1 MMLSLS
7 GKEQTLSDVWR
18 WYDEINSTL
27 ENRKLSV
34 KKAMLSGAPVPEIF
48 VGMTGKEIDS
58 HFQILQSELE
68 YSVSLA
74 MIAATEA
81 AFFVD
86 YWERVGNKRKDSFS
100 KMLKRSYQHVSR
112 PQFDK
117 LLKKWRVTFSFCSK
131 EVSEFKSLLNYRHWL
146 AHGRYWMLN
155 TDRKGN
161 NYPPALVFSSIE
173 NMMDCLA
180 NQTKVYWK

>member
-7 GKEQTLSDVWR
+7 GKEQTLHEVWQ

-27 ENRKLSV
+27 NDRKLSV
-34 KKAMLSGAPVPEIF
+34 KKALLSGVPVPEMF
-48 VGMTGKEIDS
+48 VGMTGSEIDS
-58 HFQILQSELE
+58 HFRFLQSELE
-68 YSVSLA
+68 YSVCLS

-86 YWERVGNKRKDSFS
+86 YWERVGSKRKDSFS

-117 LLKKWRVTFSFCSK
+117 LLKKWRVTFNFCSK
-131 EVSEFKSLLNYRHWL
+131 EISEFKNLLNYRHWL
-146 AHGRYWMLN
+146 AHGRYWILN
-155 TDRKGN
+155 AGRAA
-161 NYPPALVFSSIE
+161 YPPSLVFSSIE
-173 NMMDCLA
+173 NMMDCLS